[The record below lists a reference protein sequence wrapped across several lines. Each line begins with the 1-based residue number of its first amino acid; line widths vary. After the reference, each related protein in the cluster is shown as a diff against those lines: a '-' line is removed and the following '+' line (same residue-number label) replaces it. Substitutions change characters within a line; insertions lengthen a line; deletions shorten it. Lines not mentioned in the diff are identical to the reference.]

1 MSEFPKGFL
10 WGAACASYQCEGAWN
25 EDGKGPSIW
34 DDFCHD
40 KGKNHVANDD
50 TGDVACNTY
59 HRYEEDAEL
68 MRKVGLE
75 VYRFSVSWPRI
86 FPQGTGTVNEAG
98 LDYYGRLIDALLE
111 RKIEPW
117 VTLYHWDLP
126 SALQKKG
133 GWLNRDTAVAFGE
146 YAAVLAKRFDGR
158 VKTYMT
164 INEPECVVG
173 LGYGNGIH
181 APGLKLSERDQA
193 LCMQNLVLAHG
204 IAAKALR
211 RYSSV
216 PLQIGVVPCGRLCY
230 PLADTPESVEASYR
244 ATFDLS
250 RDSWTFT
257 FNSFLDSCIFHRYD
271 DSAPGF
277 LKEAAAAVPQS
288 DWDLIEPP
296 DFIGINVYQGDG
308 TDENG
313 ALVRRYEGF
322 PVTAV
327 KWGVTPEVMRFG
339 PRHLYR
345 RYGLPMYITENGQA
359 CNDRIFLDGQV
370 HDPDR
375 IDYLHRYLL
384 ELKKGIEEG
393 APVKGYLQWSFLDNF
408 EWSAGYSERFGIVYV
423 DYPAQRRILKDSAR
437 FYAEVIKSNGKCL

>member
-10 WGAACASYQCEGAWN
+10 WGAACASYQCEGAWD

-40 KGKNHVANDD
+40 KGKKHVVSDD
-50 TGDVACNTY
+50 TGDIACDTY

-68 MRKVGLE
+68 MRKAGLQA
-75 VYRFSVSWPRI
+75 YRFSVSWPRI
-86 FPQGTGTVNEAG
+86 FPQGTGEVNEAG
-98 LDYYGRLIDALLE
+98 LAYYDRLIDALLK

-133 GWLNRDTAVAFGE
+133 GWLNRDTAAAFGE

-164 INEPECVVG
+164 LNEPACIVA

-181 APGLKLSERDQA
+181 APGLKLSDRDQA
-193 LCMQNLVLAHG
+193 DCMQNLVLAHG
-204 IAAKALR
+204 IASKALR
-211 RYSSV
+211 KNSSV

-230 PLADTPESVEASYR
+230 PLSDTPEAAEASYR

-250 RDSWTFT
+250 RDSWAFT

-271 DSAPGF
+271 DSAPDF
-277 LKEAAAAVPQS
+277 LKEAIAAVPQS
-288 DWDLIEPP
+288 DWNLIEPP
-296 DFIGINVYQGDG
+296 DFIGVNVYQGDG

-313 ALVRRYEGF
+313 SIARRYEGF

-384 ELKKGIEEG
+384 ELRKGIEEG

-408 EWSAGYSERFGIVYV
+408 EWAAGYAERFGIVYV
-423 DYPAQRRILKDSAR
+423 DYPTQRRILKDSAR
-437 FYAEVIKSNGKCL
+437 FYAKVIKSNGKCL